1 MGADLELRLVHDGQR
16 WPMASSLPATDP
28 RRVEAKLKKALARSG
43 AYLERLM
50 AIDTAG
56 IFV

>member
-1 MGADLELRLVHDGQR
+1 
-16 WPMASSLPATDP
+16 MASDGRWQAHCQRPHP